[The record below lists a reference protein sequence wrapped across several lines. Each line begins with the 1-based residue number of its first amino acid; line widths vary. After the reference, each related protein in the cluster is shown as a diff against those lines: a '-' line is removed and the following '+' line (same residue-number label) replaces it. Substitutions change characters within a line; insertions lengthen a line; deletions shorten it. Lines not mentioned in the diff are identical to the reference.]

1 MKTKQNRKWKISHTL
16 QERRTS
22 CFNLNITIDN
32 ATVMSLS
39 SRKFKSVHLI
49 LRFILLRKF
58 ILNLTIL
65 NLYQGMHIESSHIKQ
80 MCVIL
85 KQSVFIFLTIIHKQ
99 SKKKK
104 TTSRHS
110 LKKSVQNLKRFYGA
124 FFDLEI
130 LEIFTAAFLLI
141 ISWSWN
147 YIMALSNLVKW
158 SPEKRRKN
166 LHKKYVRRK
175 KTVKKEGE
183 KWITRNI
190 GKVKQQILLLFYLE
204 KIIFYPRT

>member
-1 MKTKQNRKWKISHTL
+1 MLSKKVNCNENETESKIKNFTHASRET
-16 QERRTS
+16 
-22 CFNLNITIDN
+22 NLVFQLKYNILYYIKYN

-39 SRKFKSVHLI
+39 SRKVKSVHLI

-104 TTSRHS
+104 TKNIGAKFKKVLWCVFWFGDPRNFHS
-110 LKKSVQNLKRFYGA
+110 SFFVNYFLKLKLHYGIFKPCKVVSWKAKKKS
-124 FFDLEI
+124 
-130 LEIFTAAFLLI
+130 
-141 ISWSWN
+141 S
-147 YIMALSNLVKW
+147 
-158 SPEKRRKN
+158 
-166 LHKKYVRRK
+166 
-175 KTVKKEGE
+175 
-183 KWITRNI
+183 
-190 GKVKQQILLLFYLE
+190 
-204 KIIFYPRT
+204 

>member
-39 SRKFKSVHLI
+39 SRKIKSVHLI

-104 TTSRHS
+104 DNFEKFIKKIGTKFKKVLWCVFWFGDPRNFHS
-110 LKKSVQNLKRFYGA
+110 SFFVNYFLKLKLHYGP
-124 FFDLEI
+124 FKPCKVV
-130 LEIFTAAFLLI
+130 
-141 ISWSWN
+141 SWKAS
-147 YIMALSNLVKW
+147 
-158 SPEKRRKN
+158 KN
-166 LHKKYVRRK
+166 LHKKYIRRK
-175 KTVKKEGE
+175 KTLKKEGE

-190 GKVKQQILLLFYLE
+190 GKVKQQILLFFYLE
-204 KIIFYPRT
+204 KIILYSRT